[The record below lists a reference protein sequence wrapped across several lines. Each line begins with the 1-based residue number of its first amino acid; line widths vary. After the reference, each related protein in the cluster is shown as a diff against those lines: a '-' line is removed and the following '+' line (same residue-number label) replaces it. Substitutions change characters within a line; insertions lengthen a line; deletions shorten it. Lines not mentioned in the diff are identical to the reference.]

1 MTGLV
6 LEGGAL
12 RTIYSSGVCDG
23 LLHEGF
29 MADYV
34 VGVSAGIAYG
44 VSYVSRQEGRNLEIV
59 RRYVGDK
66 RYMGAGN
73 LLRRRNH
80 HSYFG
85 LDFVYDAIPN
95 HLVPFDY
102 DTFNAFPGLVEA
114 GVTNLLT
121 GKTDYYTVS
130 CDDRRL
136 ILLQA
141 SCAMPLLFPIYKING
156 KPYLDGGVG
165 DSVPF
170 RQALD
175 RGCDKLIVVLTRERS
190 YYRGPERLEEV
201 ICKKYEKYPAFCEAI
216 RTRAERYN
224 QDRAELLRLE
234 REGKALIFCPRSTR
248 GYSRTERDVGK
259 INALWKEGRDEAIA
273 RMDEVRSFLAL

>member
-23 LLHEGF
+23 LLHEDV

-59 RRYVGDK
+59 ERYAGDS

-73 LLRRRNH
+73 MLSRRNH

-85 LDFVYDAIPN
+85 LDFVYEDIPN
-95 HLVPFDY
+95 TLVPFDY
-102 DTFNAFPGLVEA
+102 DAYKEFPGLVEV

-121 GKTDYYTVS
+121 GKTDYYKMD
-130 CDDRRL
+130 CDDPRL
-136 ILLQA
+136 VLLQA

-156 KPYLDGGVG
+156 MPYLDGGVG
-165 DSVPF
+165 DGVPF
-170 RQALD
+170 RQALK
-175 RGCDKLIVVLTRERS
+175 RGCDKLIIVLTRERS
-190 YYRGPERLEEV
+190 YYRRPEKLEGL
-201 ICKKYEKYPAFCEAI
+201 ICRRYEQYPAFCEAI
-216 RTRAERYN
+216 RTRAQRYN
-224 QDRAELLRLE
+224 EDRAEILRLE
-234 REGKALIFCPRSTR
+234 QAGKALIFSPKSTK
-248 GYSRTERDVGK
+248 GFSRTERDKEK
-259 INALWKEGRDEAIA
+259 IHALWKEGRDEAIA
-273 RMDEVRSFLAL
+273 RIDQVRSFIR

>member
-29 MADYV
+29 QADYV

-44 VSYVSRQEGRNLEIV
+44 VSYVSGQEGRNLEIV
-59 RRYVGDK
+59 TRYARDG

-73 LLRRRNH
+73 MLRRRNH
-80 HSYFG
+80 YSYFG
-85 LDFVYDAIPN
+85 LNFVYDDIPN
-95 HLVPFDY
+95 VLIPFDY
-102 DTFNAFPGLVEA
+102 TAYEAFPGLVEA

-121 GKTDYYTVS
+121 GETDYYTVD
-130 CDDRRL
+130 CADRRF

-141 SCAMPLLFPIYKING
+141 SCAMPLLFPTYKING

-165 DSVPF
+165 DAVPF
-170 RQALD
+170 RQAMR

-190 YYRGPERLEEV
+190 YYRQPERLERA
-201 ICKKYEKYPAFCEAI
+201 ICRRYEKYPAFCRAI
-216 RTRAERYN
+216 RTRAWRYN
-224 QDRAELLRLE
+224 ADRAELLRLE
-234 REGKALIFCPRSTR
+234 KEGKALIFCPKSTR
-248 GYSRTERDVGK
+248 GFSRTERDLAK
-259 INALWKEGRDEAIA
+259 IRALWQEGYDEARERI
-273 RMDEVRSFLAL
+273 DQVRSFVAV

>member
-6 LEGGAL
+6 LEGGAI

-23 LLHEGF
+23 LLHEGV

-44 VSYVSRQEGRNLEIV
+44 VSYVSRQEGRNLEILE
-59 RRYVGDK
+59 RYGQDE
-66 RYMGAGN
+66 RYMGTGN
-73 LLRRRNH
+73 MLSRRNH

-85 LDFVYDAIPN
+85 LDFVYDDIPN
-95 HLVPFDY
+95 RLVPFDY
-102 DTFNAFPGLVEA
+102 DAYARFPGLVEA

-121 GKTDYYTVS
+121 GKTDYYAVDGT
-130 CDDRRL
+130 DRRS
-136 ILLQA
+136 ILLRA
-141 SCAMPLLFPIYKING
+141 SCAMPLLFPIYKLNG

-170 RQALD
+170 RRALD

-190 YYRGPERLEEV
+190 YYRRPEKLESL
-201 ICKKYEKYPAFCEAI
+201 ICRHYAEYPAFCEAV

-224 QDRAELLRLE
+224 RDRSELLRLE
-234 REGKALIFCPRSTR
+234 QEGKALIFCPKSTK
-248 GYSRTERDVGK
+248 GFSRTERDMDK
-259 INALWKEGRDEAIA
+259 IRAAWQAGRDEAIE
-273 RMDEVRSFLAL
+273 RIDEVRAFIA